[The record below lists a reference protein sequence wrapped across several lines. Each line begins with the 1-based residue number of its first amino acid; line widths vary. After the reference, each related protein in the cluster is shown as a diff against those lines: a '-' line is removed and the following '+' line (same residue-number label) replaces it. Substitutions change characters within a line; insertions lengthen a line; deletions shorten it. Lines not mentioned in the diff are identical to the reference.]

1 MSKSLQ
7 FYSGRSLFFACPTS
21 FLACQ
26 IREPLYVVQV
36 GPTPLTAP
44 ATLLDAV
51 TTTHP
56 GTKSSFRVPHTP
68 QSKGTKDLCYLKS
81 TVVWGLKSAGRKG
94 RYTVFS
100 IGSLICMKT
109 KQTFSLHKSRGWFGA
124 RHILLPHSCDSTGEK
139 VTCFASVAFCTRLG
153 HNVTSVRRQTWW
165 RGAVSLAAPGRH
177 SSMGVREGHCGD

>member
-1 MSKSLQ
+1 MSDK
-7 FYSGRSLFFACPTS
+7 R
-21 FLACQ
+21 
-26 IREPLYVVQV
+26 
-36 GPTPLTAP
+36 TPLCGLGGADTPHCPSHTARRCHHHSP
-44 ATLLDAV
+44 RDEVLL
-51 TTTHP
+51 
-56 GTKSSFRVPHTP
+56 

-165 RGAVSLAAPGRH
+165 RGAVSLAAPGRR

>member
-1 MSKSLQ
+1 MWFRWGRHPSLSQ
-7 FYSGRSLFFACPTS
+7 PHCSTLSPPLTQARCAPSGC
-21 FLACQ
+21 
-26 IREPLYVVQV
+26 
-36 GPTPLTAP
+36 PTPLSLRGPKTFAI
-44 ATLLDAV
+44 L
-51 TTTHP
+51 
-56 GTKSSFRVPHTP
+56 SI
-68 QSKGTKDLCYLKS
+68 
-81 TVVWGLKSAGRKG
+81 VVWGLKSAGRKG

-165 RGAVSLAAPGRH
+165 RGAVSLAAPGRR
-177 SSMGVREGHCGD
+177 SSMGVREGHLGD